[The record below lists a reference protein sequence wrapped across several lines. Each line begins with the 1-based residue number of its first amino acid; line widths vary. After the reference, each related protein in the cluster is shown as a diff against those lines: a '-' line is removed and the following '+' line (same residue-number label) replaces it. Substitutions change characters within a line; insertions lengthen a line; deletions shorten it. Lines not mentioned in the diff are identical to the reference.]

1 MPDVFAP
8 EAEAEETEYFFVAF
22 TGHRPDKIGGYNP
35 NAEKRIWV
43 REQIQAQLERGLAK
57 HGEKLWVITGGALGV
72 DQDAAEIAHEMGIPF
87 TVMIPCVEQEAM
99 WPREAKQRYWN
110 MLEVASEVVQVSE
123 KTYAEDKF
131 CMQRRNMQMID
142 CADIVIAV
150 WDGST
155 GGTKNA
161 VDYAEES
168 GLKIIFIDPNNF
180 EVEEK
185 PAPAPSEKKAG
196 VAARLNR
203 ITGKK

>member
-1 MPDVFAP
+1 
-8 EAEAEETEYFFVAF
+8 
-22 TGHRPDKIGGYNP
+22 
-35 NAEKRIWV
+35 
-43 REQIQAQLERGLAK
+43 
-57 HGEKLWVITGGALGV
+57 
-72 DQDAAEIAHEMGIPF
+72 
-87 TVMIPCVEQEAM
+87 
-99 WPREAKQRYWN
+99 
-110 MLEVASEVVQVSE
+110 
-123 KTYAEDKF
+123 
-131 CMQRRNMQMID
+131 MQRRNMQMID

-168 GLKIIFIDPNNF
+168 GLKIIFIDPNDF
-180 EVEEK
+180 DAEVEVEKK